1 MVLVLVPTLVQTHT
15 FKCQIIPM
23 ANIKLQLFGRSL
35 ILPTRFKDI
44 PLRVVA

>member
-23 ANIKLQLFGRSL
+23 DNIKLLLFGRSL
-35 ILPTRFKDI
+35 ILPPRSTTV
-44 PLRVVA
+44 PLGVVA